1 MRGKGVV
8 GTVVGI
14 GVLLAAAGG
23 AWYVIQKEA
32 PQTGAEAAAYEPMES
47 AQIIEA
53 REIDWQPMADMVGTV
68 IAIRSVAVRN
78 ELAGVVREVGYQ
90 SGEIVEEGQIL
101 LRQDET
107 SDQADLEAVRA
118 SVRVAEASVAQAR
131 SEIELAKTELERLIG
146 VPSGAIAAVEID
158 RARNTLETAK
168 ADLGRW
174 VAEVDQANARVAQM
188 EARIAKLTIRAP
200 FRARAGL
207 RTVHEGQYLG
217 GGCRCRD
224 APGGRRQDLPRL
236 RDPAGICGT
245 HRARHDRHGQRR
257 TARPRTGPDRGCRIR
272 GHREQLQTRNLR
284 VRAIVNNP
292 GGLLIARACLCR
304 LRCRST
310 RPSGLW
316 RHPHD
321 GRPACGIR
329 RTQVFVIAPDEA
341 GTVRAH
347 QRYVK
352 LGQTDDRRGRDRSR
366 GPEARRED
374 RRGRSFKLRDGV
386 AVKVA
391 PAGQTGPA
399 GAGWRT
405 SRASPRPPTQA
416 IEVTAKPEK
425 TGSSHPAP
433 SSARSGLC
441 GHSPT
446 SSSRS
451 RSWPS

>member
-8 GTVVGI
+8 VTVVGI

-23 AWYVIQKEA
+23 AWYVMQEKA
-32 PQTGAEAAAYEPMES
+32 PQPGTEAAAYEPMEA

-90 SGEIVEEGQIL
+90 SGDIVEEGQVL

-118 SVRVAEASVAQAR
+118 SVRVAEASVTQAR

-174 VAEVDQANARVAQM
+174 VAEVDQANARVAQI

-207 RTVHEGQYLG
+207 RTVHEGQYLAEG
-217 GGCRCRD
+217 ADVVTLQEVTEKIYLDFAVPQEYAARVVPGTIVMANGELLGPEPAPIEVVASD
-224 APGGRRQDLPRL
+224 A
-236 RDPAGICGT
+236 T
-245 HRARHDRHGQRR
+245 VNN
-257 TARPRTGPDRGCRIR
+257 
-272 GHREQLQTRNLR
+272 QTRNLR

-292 GGLLIARACLCR
+292 GGLLVPGMFVQVEVPIDSPQRFVVVPTTAVRRAAYAN
-304 LRCRST
+304 S
-310 RPSGLW
+310 
-316 RHPHD
+316 
-321 GRPACGIR
+321 
-329 RTQVFVIAPDEA
+329 VFVIAPDES

-347 QRYVK
+347 QRYVS
-352 LGQTDDRRGRDRSR
+352 LGQTVG
-366 GPEARRED
+366 ED
-374 RRGRSFKLRDGV
+374 VIVLDGLKPGEKIAAAGSFKLRDGV
-386 AVKVA
+386 AVMVA
-391 PAGQTGPA
+391 PPGQSGAAGSAPTDEPGVSKTALA
-399 GAGWRT
+399 GD
-405 SRASPRPPTQA
+405 
-416 IEVTAKPEK
+416 
-425 TGSSHPAP
+425 
-433 SSARSGLC
+433 
-441 GHSPT
+441 
-446 SSSRS
+446 
-451 RSWPS
+451 

>member
-1 MRGKGVV
+1 MKGKGVV
-8 GTVVGI
+8 VTVVGI

-23 AWYVIQKEA
+23 AWYVIQKRA

-207 RTVHEGQYLG
+207 RTVHEGQYLAEG
-217 GGCRCRD
+217 ADVVTLQEVADKIYLDFAVPQEYAARIVPGTIVMANGELLGPEP
-224 APGGRRQDLPRL
+224 APIEVV
-236 RDPAGICGT
+236 ASEAT
-245 HRARHDRHGQRR
+245 VNN
-257 TARPRTGPDRGCRIR
+257 
-272 GHREQLQTRNLR
+272 QTRNLR

-292 GGLLIARACLCR
+292 GGLLIPGMFSPTFSSRSPVLAIVVNLIILGDRLAR
-304 LRCRST
+304 
-310 RPSGLW
+310 
-316 RHPHD
+316 D
-321 GRPACGIR
+321 
-329 RTQVFVIAPDEA
+329 
-341 GTVRAH
+341 
-347 QRYVK
+347 QR
-352 LGQTDDRRGRDRSR
+352 
-366 GPEARRED
+366 
-374 RRGRSFKLRDGV
+374 
-386 AVKVA
+386 
-391 PAGQTGPA
+391 PA
-399 GAGWRT
+399 GAPVPAPRVELDHHHDRVHRRERRDGEAA
-405 SRASPRPPTQA
+405 SSPRR
-416 IEVTAKPEK
+416 
-425 TGSSHPAP
+425 SSAP
-433 SSARSGLC
+433 CRDRRHRLHREHEHARASARSPCAC
-441 GHSPT
+441 GSTTTATTRWP
-446 SSSRS
+446 RS
-451 RSWPS
+451 ARA